1 MRSWKDAITEGAIG
15 GSIAALLSAAVVT
28 IAGKKE
34 TGSAIAPINAVS
46 HWLWGEEA
54 ALQEDVSAK
63 YTGVGAAT
71 HALSAMFWATAHAAL
86 RPEYPQRPV
95 ASALAGGLATGA
107 VATVVDY
114 AMIPKRFTPGFEHRI
129 ATPSLAAALMAIS
142 LGVAAG
148 TLLTV
153 QRQHR

>member
-1 MRSWKDAITEGAIG
+1 MRSWKDALTEGLVG
-15 GSIAALLSAAVVT
+15 GSIAAALSAAVIT
-28 IAGKKE
+28 LAGRKE

-46 HWLWGEEA
+46 HWLWGDEA

-71 HALSAMFWATAHAAL
+71 HVLSAMFWATLHAKL
-86 RPEYPQRPV
+86 RPSYPRQPAV
-95 ASALAGGLATGA
+95 SALAGGLATGA

-129 ATPSLAAALMAIS
+129 APSSLAAALTAIA

-148 TLLTV
+148 ALLYERAQT
-153 QRQHR
+153 R